1 MSTTRRFPQAACPRI
16 HEQGAY
22 ADGQPALPP
31 LAPSARPLAS
41 ALGLLALL
49 AGPARADE
57 NMLRG
62 PHPFLK
68 DNELSAHV
76 QLVGGIGD
84 TPGGTKIAADYG
96 YRLRGPAWLNL
107 QLNYQHAACHTPSGA
122 PTCDEASGSVFET
135 LAGIKLKWATPIP
148 VVPYVKG
155 DVGLA
160 YAFPNGAGNGMG
172 VAARAGAGATYFF
185 FDWFGLGAELGYSVG
200 HLSTAKSTYAEIDF
214 GGGLEFQF

>member
-1 MSTTRRFPQAACPRI
+1 MSTTRRFP
-16 HEQGAY
+16 
-22 ADGQPALPP
+22 PAIR
-31 LAPSARPLAS
+31 ST

-49 AGPARADE
+49 AAGSARAED

-76 QLVGGIGD
+76 LLVAGSGG

-96 YRLRGPAWLNL
+96 YRLSGPAWLDL

-135 LAGIKLKWATPIP
+135 MAGIKLKWATPIP

-155 DVGLA
+155 AAGLA
-160 YAFPNGAGNGMG
+160 FAFPNRAGNSMG
-172 VAARAGAGATYFF
+172 LAVRGGAGANYFF

-200 HLSTAKSTYAEIDF
+200 HLSSADSHYAELDF